1 MPAAGGKD
9 QRNFAGNKGIAVQG
23 ERSANMKQQANRNT
37 SYIDNT
43 ELVARVR
50 ERIKSRGARGIL
62 NLGKS
67 FKIMDDNNS
76 GSLDSEEFAKALKS
90 YRITDQPLE
99 I

>member
-1 MPAAGGKD
+1 
-9 QRNFAGNKGIAVQG
+9 
-23 ERSANMKQQANRNT
+23 MKQQANRNS

-43 ELVARVR
+43 ELINRVR

-67 FKIMDDNNS
+67 FKIMDDDNS
-76 GSLDSEEFAKALKS
+76 GSLDNEEFAKALKS